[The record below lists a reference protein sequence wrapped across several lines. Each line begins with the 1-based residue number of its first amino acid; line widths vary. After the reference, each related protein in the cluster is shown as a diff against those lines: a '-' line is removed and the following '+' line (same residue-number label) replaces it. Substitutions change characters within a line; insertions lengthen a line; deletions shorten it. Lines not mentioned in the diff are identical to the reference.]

1 MSAAAARPTA
11 RVEGKPFSRSVL
23 PPCMTGDAVSD
34 LSADA
39 REEIAGA
46 VRAALAKHGYA
57 GLTTKKVAAES
68 EKSEAFFFYHCDT
81 KADLI
86 VVFLEWAAGWSL
98 DRFAVA
104 AAEPDPVRK
113 LYLACDC
120 LLGDPDDE
128 FERGM
133 NVAMMELL
141 SHAPHDA
148 AFRDRLEAYER
159 RVLSDLADIVREGI
173 EAGVLRGV
181 DPEATAAFLLM
192 TADGTAG
199 AVHALGMRDVEAG
212 VRDRLFD
219 YLATTL
225 LAEGVEPP
233 EGF

>member
-1 MSAAAARPTA
+1 MAEEAEEAEDA
-11 RVEGKPFSRSVL
+11 E
-23 PPCMTGDAVSD
+23 DAVAELPD
-34 LSADA
+34 DV
-39 REEIAGA
+39 REEIAEA

-57 GLTTKKVAAES
+57 GLTTRKVAAES
-68 EKSEAFFFYHCDT
+68 ERSEAFFFYHCDT

-86 VVFLEWAAGWSL
+86 LVFLEWAAGWSL

-159 RVLSDLADIVREGI
+159 RVLSDLADIVREGT
-173 EAGVLRGV
+173 EAGALREV

-219 YLATTL
+219 YLATQL